1 MLNRRKAKLNTSWQ
15 FHLIY
20 NIYEGLYI
28 EAFRSLQRFIS
39 MFFYFLYKCSALFVQ
54 KFRCFVQIFWFFV
67 QRLRNISGCFLKTS
81 AWILLNMAY
90 TGKWLVSNSVDFRWD
105 YVIFG
110 VCFVCF
116 VITDCQNVRRLW
128 KKKKFSFWH
137 AICFNYGVMLRYYR
151 VNLNKNK

>member
-1 MLNRRKAKLNTSWQ
+1 MTRLCQLFAEFIGKISRCFFIFCTNVPLFSYKNSDV
-15 FHLIY
+15 
-20 NIYEGLYI
+20 LYK
-28 EAFRSLQRFIS
+28 FSD
-39 MFFYFLYKCSALFVQ
+39 FLYKDWETFQDV
-54 KFRCFVQIFWFFV
+54 
-67 QRLRNISGCFLKTS
+67 FLKTS

-90 TGKWLVSNSVDFRWD
+90 TGKWLVSNSVDFRWN